1 MSRAKDGIGGC
12 ERLNAALL
20 IIEKAKDGVRLGQQN
35 YRTATSNFSC
45 THARRDLVPWL
56 AFQWPNWQ
64 LGGTTLCQLLDFD
77 RYAVI
82 NVESFCIHT
91 RSLTT
96 Y

>member
-1 MSRAKDGIGGC
+1 MSRAKDGGC

-20 IIEKAKDGVRLGQQN
+20 LIIEKAEDGVRLGQQN

-64 LGGTTLCQLLDFD
+64 LGGTTLCQLSLDFD

-82 NVESFCIHT
+82 VESFCIHT